1 MIALIQRV
9 NNASVEVD
17 SGIISSI
24 GRGLLVFLGAEKGDS
39 EKDIDH
45 LARKVSQL
53 RIFEDKDGKLN
64 YSVKDIGGEILVVSQ
79 FTLTADCRKGNRP
92 SFERAE
98 RPERAKVLYEL
109 FIEKIK
115 HSEIPVKTGVFGA
128 SMNVHLINDG
138 PVTIFIDSRETIP
151 SRQILKNPSS

>member
-9 NNASVEVD
+9 SNASVEVS

-24 GRGLLVFLGAEKGDS
+24 GRGLLVFIGAEKGDS
-39 EKDIDH
+39 EKEIDY
-45 LARKVSQL
+45 LAKKVSQL
-53 RIFEDKDGKLN
+53 RIFEDRDGKIN

-79 FTLTADCRKGNRP
+79 FTLMADCRKGNRP

-109 FIEKIK
+109 LIEKLK
-115 HSEIPVKTGVFGA
+115 HSGIPVKAGVFGA
-128 SMNVHLINDG
+128 SMKIHLINDG
-138 PVTIFIDSRETIP
+138 PVTIFIDSRETRSSRHIP
-151 SRQILKNPSS
+151 